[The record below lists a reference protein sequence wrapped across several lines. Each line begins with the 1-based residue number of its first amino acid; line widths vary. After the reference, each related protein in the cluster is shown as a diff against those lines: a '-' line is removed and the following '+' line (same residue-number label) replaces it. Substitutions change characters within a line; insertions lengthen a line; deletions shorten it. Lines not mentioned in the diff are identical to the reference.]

1 MVKKLIIINIKSF
14 VLIIALLIFSI
25 SSFCVATVSAAT
37 TDSATN
43 PVSKVLLGCTTGV
56 VPCGFVELISLVNA
70 MVQYGIELIGI
81 AFVIALLYAGFLYL
95 TSGGDPSKVKKVRD
109 VLWKIVWGMA
119 YTLCGWV
126 IVYFILKSLGVGPDF
141 YEGILSI

>member
-1 MVKKLIIINIKSF
+1 MIKKLMIRNIKSF
-14 VLIIALLIFSI
+14 TLLVALSILIPF
-25 SSFCVATVSAAT
+25 FGTVSAAT
-37 TDSATN
+37 TGSTIN
-43 PVSKVLLGCTTGV
+43 PVSRVLSECTTGAK
-56 VPCGFVELISLVNA
+56 PCGFVELISLINA

-109 VLWKIVWGMA
+109 ILWKIVWGMI
-119 YTLCGWV
+119 YTLCGWL
-126 IVYFILKSLGVGPDF
+126 IVYFILKSLGVGPEF